1 MPGRSEGLRRSAAT
15 LLLGAVAACGGV
27 EGTADS
33 GAGVRVTDSAGVAIV
48 SNEGPLLTGADRWV
62 VDLGEEGRYGYGDDP
77 DEGLMFPMAAR
88 SLSDGRVVVG
98 DQGTRQLKLFSPDG
112 RFLQSV
118 GRDGEGPGEFRSV
131 FGLWV
136 TAGDTLVV
144 WDIALARLTRF
155 DAAGR
160 HIASRALPGDP
171 TPPVLLGLLPDGSP
185 VGTFPA
191 EDAFESAMTRPP
203 GTRIQT
209 QDALARFDGAGRAPS
224 TIASRP
230 GDVLEVTRF
239 EGAPAIG
246 SPRFSP
252 QPTWALHDARIFYTP
267 AASFEVQML
276 DGNGALQWITR
287 RPEGDLRITDEMIA
301 AYKAWAIR
309 LEEANPDRFRGTRA
323 RMEDAVFPERKP
335 SVGTLLVDARGNVWA
350 RPVDMPFDSLADW
363 SVFSPEGR
371 WITDVTVPGM
381 PWTILEIGDAHLLA
395 RTTDA
400 LDVPYIVRVP
410 LRKPGGTPS
419 AGAR

>member
-1 MPGRSEGLRRSAAT
+1 MRCQGLRTDAIA
-15 LLLGAVAACGGV
+15 LLLSVMSACAPRERVDGTAGGV
-27 EGTADS
+27 SE
-33 GAGVRVTDSAGVAIV
+33 TDSAGVAIV
-48 SNEGPLLTGADRWV
+48 WNERPLLEGADRWT
-62 VDLGEEGRYGYGDDP
+62 VDLTEQARYGEGDDHP
-77 DEGLMFPMAAR
+77 EGLMVPVAAR
-88 SLSDGRVVVG
+88 TLSDGRVVVG
-98 DQGTRQLKLFSPDG
+98 DQGTRQLTVFAPDG
-112 RFLQSV
+112 RSLQTL

-131 FGLWV
+131 FGLWA
-136 TAGDTLVV
+136 TGGDTLLV

-160 HIASRALPGDP
+160 PIASLAIPGNP
-171 TPPVLLGLLPDGSP
+171 SPPALLGLLPDGSP
-185 VGTFPA
+185 VGTVPA
-191 EDAFESAMTRPP
+191 GDVFGSAMTRPP

-209 QDALARFDGAGRAPS
+209 EDALARYDGEGRTS
-224 TIASRP
+224 DTIARRA

-252 QPTWALHDARIFYTP
+252 QPTWALHDDRIFYTP

-276 DGNGALQWITR
+276 DADGQLERIAR
-287 RPEGDLRITDEMIA
+287 RREADLRITEEMIA

-350 RPVDMPFDSLADW
+350 RPVTMPFDSLVDW

-371 WITDVTVPGM
+371 WITDVTVPGQ
-381 PWTILEIGDAHLLA
+381 PWTLLEIGEAHVLA
-395 RTTDA
+395 RTA
-400 LDVPYIVRVP
+400 NELDVPYIVRLP
-410 LRKPGGTPS
+410 LRKTG
-419 AGAR
+419 